1 MIKNIVFDM
10 GNVLI
15 LYDAQRYIKDY
26 VDNEADKELLY
37 YEVFG
42 SVEWIRRDHGT
53 MTESEAIESICKRL
67 PQRLHQSVVTLFEN
81 WHKDIPPF
89 PEMESL
95 IERLKRAGYNIYLLS
110 NTGDRYYTFR
120 KNIPALRFFDG
131 EFISCD
137 WHLLKPD
144 VAIFHTFCL
153 HFGLNP
159 AECFFVDDSPAN
171 IYGAQQAG
179 MHGFVYYRN
188 TEALERA
195 LKECGVRF

>member
-67 PQRLHQSVVTLFEN
+67 PQRLHQSVATLFEN

-95 IERLKRAGYNIYLLS
+95 IERLKKAGYNIYLLS

-188 TEALERA
+188 TETLERA